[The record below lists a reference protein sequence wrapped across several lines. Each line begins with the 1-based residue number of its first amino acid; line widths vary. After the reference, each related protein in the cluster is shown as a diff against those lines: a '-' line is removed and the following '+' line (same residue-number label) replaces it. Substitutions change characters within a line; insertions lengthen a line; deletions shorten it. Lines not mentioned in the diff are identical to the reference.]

1 MLRTVVNKYTGQE
14 LRAQFDDF
22 ISEDEILIDALR
34 VEVMENPYFD
44 FSTRTFYDK
53 KE

>member
-1 MLRTVVNKYTGQE
+1 MLRTVINKYTGQE

-22 ISEDEILIDALR
+22 ISEDEIMIDDLR
-34 VEVMENPYFD
+34 TEAMDNPHWD